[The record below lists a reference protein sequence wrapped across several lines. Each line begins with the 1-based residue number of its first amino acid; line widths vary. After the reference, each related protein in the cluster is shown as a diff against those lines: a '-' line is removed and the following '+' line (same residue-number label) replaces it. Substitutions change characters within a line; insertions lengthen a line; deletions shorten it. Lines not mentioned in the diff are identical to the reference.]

1 MPTGPTTGR
10 RPAAPAAAAAVALFL
25 LAGCGQ
31 KQPAAPAAAPAPAV
45 TVTPARREP
54 VSRTAKF
61 VGRVQAIGILNLKA
75 RVSGFLEKRLFTEG
89 QDVKVGDL
97 LFVIEQE
104 PYQAQVEQRKAELAS
119 AKAGADLAAVQLRR
133 AQEVAARQPAAVSQS
148 EIDQR
153 KAEDAQADAAV
164 QQAQAA
170 LHQVQ
175 INLGYTKIYA
185 PIAGHIGRSIYTVG
199 TLVGPDSGTLA
210 TIVDQNPIYVIFP
223 VSQSQIL
230 AYRRRVAERGGEPE
244 DFVVHLTL
252 SDGSTYRYPG
262 KINFLSVRVD
272 PGTNTESVRAEF
284 PNPERILVD
293 GEYVGVTVEGQTPA
307 SALVVPQA
315 AVQMDQGGS
324 YVLVVGADD
333 KVEQRP
339 IELGAN
345 TGSDVVVSKGLNEGE
360 RVIVEGI
367 QNVQPGQKVAPHLAK
382 PSPPEGQPTGSGA
395 SQQGASD
402 GSQSTMDEGQGSGDG
417 SPAASSAAAPTP
429 GDPTR

>member
-1 MPTGPTTGR
+1 MPTGFTTGR
-10 RPAAPAAAAAVALFL
+10 RAVVPTAAAVASLLLVAGCGKEQPTAPAAAA
-25 LAGCGQ
+25 
-31 KQPAAPAAAPAPAV
+31 PPAV
-45 TVTPARREP
+45 TVTPAKREP
-54 VSRTAKF
+54 VTRAAKF

-104 PYQAQVEQRKAELAS
+104 PYQAQVEQHQAELAS
-119 AKAGADLAAVQLRR
+119 AKAGAELAAVQLRR
-133 AQEVAARQPAAVSQS
+133 AQEVAAREPAAVSQS
-148 EIDQR
+148 QIDQR
-153 KAEDAQADAAV
+153 KAEDAQAKAAV

-170 LHQVQ
+170 LHQAQ

-185 PIAGHIGRSIYTVG
+185 PIAGRIGRSIYTVG

-210 TIVDQNPIYVIFP
+210 TIVDQNPIYVTFP
-223 VSQSQIL
+223 VSQKQIL
-230 AYRRRVAERGGEPE
+230 AYRRRVAAHGGKPE
-244 DFVVHLTL
+244 NLVVHLTL
-252 SDGSTYRYPG
+252 SDGSSYRYPG

-272 PGTNTESVRAEF
+272 PGTNTESVRAQF
-284 PNPERILVD
+284 PNPDRMLVD

-307 SALVVPQA
+307 SELVVPQA

-333 KVEQRP
+333 KVEQRS

-345 TGSDVVVSKGLNEGE
+345 TGPNVVVTKGLKEDE

-382 PSPPEGQPTGSGA
+382 QPPLSGQQTGSGA
-395 SQQGASD
+395 DQQATD
-402 GSQSTMDEGQGSGDG
+402 PQSTTDQGQGSGDG
-417 SPAASSAAAPTP
+417 SPAASSPAAPTA